1 MSAGAFLAASIAL
14 AAAAAAISPAI
25 AQLDACA
32 SDITLLLPSP
42 FNASIFACRPIW
54 NSFILRYSQ
63 NQDNTLSIVVSAP
76 YTTGWIGMG
85 FSKDG
90 LMVGSSAMVGWIG
103 RSGKAHIRQFY
114 LRARSSSGV
123 IVNEG
128 SLLQS
133 DVKPA
138 VLLYGSSIYLA
149 FQLRFLAPVTVQNLL
164 FAFAA
169 EAPNG
174 FHLTKHDDKVSM
186 AFDFSAGSSSGSSFP
201 YKLKRNHGALA
212 ILGWGVLLPVGAMI
226 ARYCKEWDLP
236 WFELHLAFQFAG
248 FFFGLAAVVTGISL
262 YDKIHAN
269 VVVHRGL
276 GIFVLVL
283 GILQVLAFF
292 VRPDKD
298 SKIRK
303 YWNWYHHSIG
313 RLAIFISATNIVLGI
328 AVGDPGTS
336 WKAGYGF
343 NLTIILI
350 ACIFGEVMLRGRKSR
365 KIEENHGMS
374 SAEECRE

>member
-1 MSAGAFLAASIAL
+1 MFADAFLAASIAL

-25 AQLDACA
+25 AQFDACA

-42 FNASIFACRPIW
+42 FNASVFTCRPIW

-85 FSKDG
+85 FSNDG

-114 LRARSSSGV
+114 LRSRSSSGV

-149 FQLRFLAPVTVQNLL
+149 FQLRFLAPVAVQNLL
-164 FAFAA
+164 FAYAA

-186 AFDFSAGSSSGSSFP
+186 AFDFSAGSSSDSFP

-269 VVVHRGL
+269 VAVHRGL

-283 GILQVLAFF
+283 GILQMLAFF
-292 VRPDKD
+292 VRPDKE

-313 RLAIFISATNIVLGI
+313 RLAIFIATINIVLGI
-328 AVGDPGTS
+328 VVGDPGTS

-350 ACIFGEVMLRGRKSR
+350 ACIFGEVMLRGRKSS
-365 KIEENHGMS
+365 KIEENHGMP
-374 SAEECRE
+374 SA